1 MRFRAILGILVF
13 AATVRPAADD
23 RPPAALFTAALAQE
37 RALRAPSTHGP
48 SLQELRTAIAA
59 YEAIQ
64 RRFPAT
70 AFGDR
75 ALWQASGL
83 AFDAFERHHDALD
96 LETGTRLL
104 GQLASAYPES
114 PLAARATDRRHRFDA
129 LRQLA
134 WLTDVRRET
143 IGDLVRVTLEV
154 DREVEYRTDIVRSP
168 PQVFFDLHDTSSAP
182 GRRNETM
189 RFDGQPVREIRL
201 ERRPG
206 NVTRV
211 LLDTAD
217 VADCDVLSLYDPFR
231 LIADCRHVAP
241 IPRPQVTPPLAARS
255 ATPPAGRAAPHGG
268 AGSPDSP
275 EADGRTA
282 TPTGQDRTPTATP
295 TGQDRTVSLSR
306 QLGLG
311 ISRIVIDAG
320 HGGYDPG
327 ASARDLSEADV
338 VLDIAQRLARRLP
351 RHGIEVVLTR
361 RRDEYMPLAART
373 ELANRVDADLFL
385 SIHANASR
393 RAAARGVE
401 TYVLDF
407 ATDAESEA
415 VAARENARTTRTLTE
430 LPELVRA
437 IATGVKAQESE
448 RFAELV
454 QQGLIGKLRAVDP
467 DLPDLGVKRAPF
479 AVLIGARMP
488 SVLAEVSFLTNRHD
502 ARFLATDSYRDLIAD
517 ALLEAVLRYRR
528 TLTMPLPQNVSIA
541 GGS

>member
-1 MRFRAILGILVF
+1 MRFWAILGILVF

-104 GQLASAYPES
+104 GQLASAYPDS
-114 PLAARATDRRHRFDA
+114 PLAARATDRRHGFDA

-168 PQVFFDLHDTSSAP
+168 PQVFFDLHDTASAP

-201 ERRPG
+201 ERRAG

-211 LLDTAD
+211 LLDTTD

-231 LIADCRHVAP
+231 LIVDCRHVAP

-275 EADGRTA
+275 EADG
-282 TPTGQDRTPTATP
+282 PTATP

-361 RRDEYMPLAART
+361 RRDEYMPLVART

-385 SIHANASR
+385 SIHTNASR

-454 QQGLIGKLRAVDP
+454 QQGLVGKLRAVDP

-528 TLTMPLPQNVSIA
+528 SLMLPQNVSIA

>member
-1 MRFRAILGILVF
+1 MFV
-13 AATVRPAADD
+13 ATVRPAADD

-48 SLQELRTAIAA
+48 SLPELRSVIAA

-64 RRFPAT
+64 QRFPVT
-70 AFGDR
+70 VFSDR

-83 AFDAFERHHDALD
+83 AFEAFERHHDAQD

-104 GQLASAYPES
+104 AQLASAYPES
-114 PLAARATDRRHRFDA
+114 PFAARTRDRRHRFDA

-143 IGDLVRVTLEV
+143 IGDLVRVTVEV
-154 DREVEYRTDIVRSP
+154 DREVDYRTDTTTSP
-168 PQVFFDLHDTSSAP
+168 PQVFFDLHDTASAP
-182 GRRNETM
+182 GRRNEIM

-206 NVTRV
+206 NITRV

-217 VADCDVLSLYDPFR
+217 VVDCDLLSLYDPFR
-231 LIADCRHVAP
+231 LVADCRHVAP
-241 IPRPQVTPPLAARS
+241 IPRPHVTPRLAPRS
-255 ATPPAGRAAPHGG
+255 ATPPADRTAPHGG

-275 EADGRTA
+275 EADG
-282 TPTGQDRTPTATP
+282 PTATP
-295 TGQDRTVSLSR
+295 TRQDRAMTLSR

-311 ISRIVIDAG
+311 ISRVVIDAG

-327 ASARDLSEADV
+327 ASGRDLREADV

-351 RHGIEVVLTR
+351 RHGVEVVLTR
-361 RRDEYMPLAART
+361 RGDEYVPLMART

-385 SIHANASR
+385 SIHVNASR

-448 RFAELV
+448 RFAKLV
-454 QQGLIGKLRAVDP
+454 QQRLVGKLRAVDP

-517 ALLEAVLRYRR
+517 ALLDAVLRYRR
-528 TLTMPLPQNVSIA
+528 TLMPPENVSIA

>member
-1 MRFRAILGILVF
+1 MRFCAILGILVF

-23 RPPAALFTAALAQE
+23 RPPAAVFTAALAQE

-48 SLQELRTAIAA
+48 SLQKLRSATAA

-64 RRFPAT
+64 RRFPVT

-75 ALWQASGL
+75 ALWHASGL
-83 AFDAFERHHDALD
+83 ALEAFERHHDALD

-104 GQLASAYPES
+104 AQLASAYPES
-114 PLAARATDRRHRFDA
+114 PFAVRSRDRRHRFDA

-143 IGDLVRVTLEV
+143 IGDLVRVTVEV
-154 DREVEYRTDIVRSP
+154 DREVDYRTDTTTSP
-168 PQVFFDLHDTSSAP
+168 PQVFFDLHDTASAP

-206 NVTRV
+206 NITRV

-241 IPRPQVTPPLAARS
+241 IPRPHVTPTLAARS
-255 ATPPAGRAAPHGG
+255 ATPAADRAALRDDRG

-275 EADGRTA
+275 EADG
-282 TPTGQDRTPTATP
+282 PTATP
-295 TGQDRTVSLSR
+295 TRQDRAMALSR

-311 ISRIVIDAG
+311 ISRVVIDAG

-327 ASARDLSEADV
+327 ASGRDLREADV

-361 RRDEYMPLAART
+361 RGDEYVPLVART

-437 IATGVKAQESE
+437 IATGAKAQESE

-454 QQGLIGKLRAVDP
+454 QKRLVGKLRAVDP

-528 TLTMPLPQNVSIA
+528 TLTMPLPQNVTSA